1 MTIRPWREWAA
12 ASVAPVDRTDEPDRH
27 PWRAAVLLGVVTIAL
42 GMLSSLVIVPAI
54 HGYHGWMAP
63 DDAWISIL
71 SARDISSGAFGFI
84 YSSTG
89 LFVAGPLLPMVLA
102 PVSGVGDAFR
112 LTYNYPYQI
121 EHPSMW
127 LLYGPYA
134 FALCI
139 PFFFAVRRLAFQL
152 GLGARAAVLQWWT
165 LVLVVVPLAVISGHF
180 EDVLALTFV
189 LLSVRGLLRGERVS
203 AALLFG
209 VAIAFQ
215 PWAVLGLPVFLAV
228 VPAGYRARNLVRV
241 LTIPGL
247 LVAVPLL
254 VDRHAAAAALFRP
267 AADPISLSHA
277 ALWVANRTVPVVA
290 TPARA
295 GAFLLAVAVAR
306 WMWNRTPDPRLLLAA
321 LGVVFLARIFFE
333 PYAAVYQLAPGL
345 AFLLLHERL
354 TTGRWVRT
362 GAIGVVLTAFFF
374 LHLAPPL
381 WWPGAVVL
389 TIPLVWPAVRDVVRR
404 PAAVV
409 AEAEPL
415 PAAA

>member
-1 MTIRPWREWAA
+1 MN
-12 ASVAPVDRTDEPDRH
+12 
-27 PWRAAVLLGVVTIAL
+27 
-42 GMLSSLVIVPAI
+42 
-54 HGYHGWMAP
+54 
-63 DDAWISIL
+63 AWISIL

-89 LFVAGPLLPMVLA
+89 LFVAGPLLPLVLA

-112 LTYNYPYQI
+112 LTYDYPYQI
-121 EHPSMW
+121 QHPSIW

-139 PFFFAVRRLAFQL
+139 PFFYAVRRLAFQL
-152 GLGARAAVLQWWT
+152 GLGARAAVLQWST
-165 LVLVVVPLAVISGHF
+165 LVLVVIPLAVVSGHF

-189 LLSVRGLLRGERVS
+189 LLSVRRLLRGERVP

-209 VAIAFQ
+209 VAVAFQ
-215 PWAVLGLPVFLAV
+215 PWALLGLPVFLAV
-228 VPAGYRARNLVRV
+228 VPAGHRARNLVRA
-241 LTIPGL
+241 LMIPGL

-254 VDRHAAAAALFRP
+254 VDRHAAAVALFG
-267 AADPISLSHA
+267 ASAYPISLSHA
-277 ALWVANRTVPVVA
+277 ALWVADRTAAVLA

-295 GAFLLAVAVAR
+295 GAFLLAIVVAR
-306 WMWNRTPDPRLLLAA
+306 WMWNRTPDPRLVLAA

-333 PYAAVYQLAPGL
+333 PYAAVYQIAPGL
-345 AFLLLHERL
+345 TFLLMHERL

-362 GAIGVVLTAFFF
+362 GAIGVLFTAFFF
-374 LHLAPPL
+374 WHLAPPL
-381 WWPGAVVL
+381 WWPGAVVI
-389 TIPLVWPAVRDVVRR
+389 TIPLVWPAVRDLVRR

-409 AEAEPL
+409 EEAEPV